1 LIDVSGHLT
10 FDGSDL
16 ILEAALAGFGLAYL
30 GEHALAPHIASG
42 DLIPVLE
49 DWSPEYPGLSLYF
62 SQRRHMPAKLRA
74 FIELI
79 RERSTGDN

>member
-1 LIDVSGHLT
+1 M
-10 FDGSDL
+10 
-16 ILEAALAGFGLAYL
+16 
-30 GEHALAPHIASG
+30 
-42 DLIPVLE
+42 E

-79 RERSTGDN
+79 RERSTSDN